1 MENNDATVRAYLT
14 ALVSE
19 ALAGE
24 PPQLAVRYAQ
34 GRFVKGD
41 PISVICSWPGLG
53 SGPSKEFIVAFS
65 GEAVT
70 NFVTAD
76 EARLAKLRAAAL
88 AAIAAQHKAFDPA
101 RGERYPFL
109 CQIDYLGV

>member
-1 MENNDATVRAYLT
+1 MENNDATVRPYLT

-19 ALAGE
+19 ALAE
-24 PPQLAVRYAQ
+24 DPPQMGVRYAQ

-41 PISVICSWPGLG
+41 PISVICSWEKLG
-53 SGPSKEFIVAFS
+53 SGPSRQFIVAFS

-76 EARLAKLRAAAL
+76 DAKLAKLRAAAL
-88 AAIAAQHKAFDPA
+88 AAIAEHHKAFKPA
-101 RGERYPFL
+101 EGGAYPFL
-109 CQIDYLGV
+109 CQIDYLGI